1 MVTQQT
7 QHYLPRVYD
16 DILRKRLAAKGA
28 VLVEGPKW
36 CGKTT
41 TCERAANSVLYMAN
55 PVERS
60 QNLLFAETQPSFLL
74 EGTTP
79 RLVDEWQIAPQL
91 WDAVR
96 FEVDQRNSFG
106 QFILTGSSAPIS
118 QGAWKKSMSSKI
130 CLPGI
135 RIYGQKPPFEQR
147 KLTALQKKCLSS
159 RQKEL
164 RHLIL
169 LATSH
174 YRLTF
179 GCKLK
184 SRRFP
189 VVAQPLPLTYRWPIG
204 PSAKRL
210 GWAVCLT
217 PQPPRRCRFREGS

>member
-106 QFILTGSSAPIS
+106 QFILTGSSAPHIS
-118 QGAWKKSMSSKI
+118 RRLEKIYVIEDMPARNPDLRSKTAI
-130 CLPGI
+130 RAAETHRITKEMPQLSPERAEAFGI
-135 RIYGQKPPFEQR
+135 ASDI
-147 KLTALQKKCLSS
+147 TLSS
-159 RQKEL
+159 HL
-164 RHLIL
+164 RLQTEIP
-169 LATSH
+169 TV
-174 YRLTF
+174 
-179 GCKLK
+179 
-184 SRRFP
+184 SRRGT
-189 VVAQPLPLTYRWPIG
+189 ATLPHLQM
-204 PSAKRL
+204 AH
-210 GWAVCLT
+210 WAIC
-217 PQPPRRCRFREGS
+217 

>member
-1 MVTQQT
+1 MKKWKRSKRGSRGIMVTQQT

-106 QFILTGSSAPIS
+106 QFILTGSSAPHI
-118 QGAWKKSMSSKI
+118 
-130 CLPGI
+130 
-135 RIYGQKPPFEQR
+135 
-147 KLTALQKKCLSS
+147 
-159 RQKEL
+159 
-164 RHLIL
+164 
-169 LATSH
+169 
-174 YRLTF
+174 
-179 GCKLK
+179 
-184 SRRFP
+184 SRRLEKNLCHRRYACPESGFTVKNRHSSSGNSP
-189 VVAQPLPLTYRWPIG
+189 HYKRNA
-204 PSAKRL
+204 SALARK
-210 GWAVCLT
+210 
-217 PQPPRRCRFREGS
+217 S